1 MIQETFLE
9 QLPMAAFEISNGT
22 VTAANSAAGLQM
34 PELIPGSSIPDFL
47 FQAQSADTQYS
58 QFHYNNQRYLLT
70 RLNIPQHDIL
80 MFAPFRDDHLPA
92 LQMDGFSR
100 QIREYLAQFFNQV
113 ESLSRHISEPQ
124 RIIEDLK
131 GFNHTLHQ
139 MLRLTNNLQ
148 FLSIPDQEAELLFCP
163 VIMDLAGL
171 CADISRQAA
180 PLLRQSKV
188 ELTYSS
194 SLTGLLTSGDPALLQ
209 RALLNLLSNAAKFSK
224 DKTISLKLHQNYHKA
239 ILTITDG
246 NPDYVDPGSLLSM
259 DPNAIPQPSQGA
271 GLGLSVAQRIIQ
283 LHNGTLLYHNNPSGG
298 LVFVIALPL
307 DITSTSLSVH
317 TPLMEENAGLSP
329 LLVDL
334 ADVLPQS
341 VFEFDLDPDSAD

>member
-22 VTAANSAAGLQM
+22 VTAVNSAAGSQM

-58 QFHYNNQRYLLT
+58 QFHYKNQLYLLT
-70 RLNIPQHDIL
+70 RLNIPQHDIV
-80 MFAPFRDDHLPA
+80 MFAPFREDNLPV

-113 ESLSRHISEPQ
+113 ELLSQHISEPQ
-124 RIIEDLK
+124 QIIEDLK

-180 PLLRQSKV
+180 PLLRQAKV
-188 ELTYSS
+188 ELAYSS
-194 SLTGLLTSGDPALLQ
+194 SITGLLTSGDPTLLQ
-209 RALLNLLSNAAKFSK
+209 RALLNLLSNAAKFSEG
-224 DKTISLKLHQNYHKA
+224 KTISLKLHQNYHKA

-246 NPDYVDPGSLLSM
+246 NPDYVDPSSLLSM
-259 DPNAIPQPSQGA
+259 DPNAIPQPCQGA

-283 LHNGTLLYHNNPSGG
+283 LHNGTLLYHNDPSGG

-307 DITSTSLSVH
+307 DIASTSLSVR

-329 LLVDL
+329 LLVEL

-341 VFEFDLDPDSAD
+341 VFDLELEPMD